1 MHNMTELLAR
11 AHNDIVGLDA
21 VLEGGWARNEGAS
34 EAQIIGK
41 PFVDSEL
48 HEKVRTALARRPP
61 GKVVRPQSC

>member
-21 VLEGGWARNEGAS
+21 VLEGGWARNEGVS

-41 PFVDSEL
+41 PLVDSEL